1 MEQDDVEPTFV
12 NIASLIR
19 QLSEQRELNE
29 QLHVDFVKAE
39 ATIAEQAATIERFRE
54 HRLASIAYDNRDVS
68 CSADEHRALLAR
80 WSSAEAAITAADMGE

>member
-1 MEQDDVEPTFV
+1 MDSIDYADQAWMPSRDCW
-12 NIASLIR
+12 
-19 QLSEQRELNE
+19 QRVAQEELRWM
-29 QLHVDFVKAE
+29 DAE
-39 ATIAEQAATIERFRE
+39 ITIAEQAETIERFRE